1 MCTCPGES
9 VTWEI
14 TNLLVP
20 QSSNCHEPLLVGA
33 SCCTSVLETVR
44 ERQRSGERH
53 REARNRRIDGKTDRL
68 IGRETHIVIMT
79 EIIQDGR
86 AGERALRAP

>member
-1 MCTCPGES
+1 MGGGRRKGRGRGTHLDREGE
-9 VTWEI
+9 TERKRKR
-14 TNLLVP
+14 
-20 QSSNCHEPLLVGA
+20 
-33 SCCTSVLETVR
+33 ETVR

>member
-1 MCTCPGES
+1 M
-9 VTWEI
+9 
-14 TNLLVP
+14 
-20 QSSNCHEPLLVGA
+20 
-33 SCCTSVLETVR
+33 
-44 ERQRSGERH
+44 ERDTGRQG
-53 REARNRRIDGKTDRL
+53 IDGKTDRL